1 MENWEMMPEKLKSNS
16 KSSEI
21 ESGPSDGCDFG
32 SMVWNSKQQ
41 KMYSSG
47 SSVITAVATTDNQ

>member
-21 ESGPSDGCDFG
+21 ESGALDGCDFG